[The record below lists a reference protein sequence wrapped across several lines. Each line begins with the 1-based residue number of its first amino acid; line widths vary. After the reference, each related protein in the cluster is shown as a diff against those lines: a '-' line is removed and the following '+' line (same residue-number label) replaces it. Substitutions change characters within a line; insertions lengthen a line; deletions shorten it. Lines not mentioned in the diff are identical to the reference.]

1 MRSGKVSGGLAVL
14 SLILRELAARVGSSL
29 VFVTV
34 ILFVAGR
41 SQISAEVAFEEDIR
55 PILEGSCLKCHG
67 GEKVK
72 GSVDFGKIRTDAD
85 ADAQFEL
92 WETVVEVV
100 EAGEMPPE
108 DHPQLTPEDK
118 EKITEWY
125 EFRLAAPVELRPG
138 VFKPRRLSGPEYRNT
153 LRSLFGFD
161 LEVVVAE
168 AQQTVAGEQSLVL
181 KLLPK
186 DPPGD
191 SGFVNDTHG
200 APLSSALWEQ
210 YAFLTEAALEKLFA
224 PKQRAG
230 LKDLIGGELPDEWDL
245 EDFSEKQAE
254 ALVRYFLPRAF
265 RRHVPDSRLQEALEA
280 IRGHSGRD
288 LVAILKFELKAVLLS
303 PEFLYRGLLMPV
315 KSGSRQ
321 AVDSYELAERLSYFL
336 WEDRPDDELM
346 ALAKKGSLLSP
357 EVLRVQVER
366 MLESPSA
373 RSLSESFGVQWLG
386 IANLDAL
393 ITNPIAHHSL
403 RTQPVL
409 FLNYLFTENRPV
421 MELIDSKTTFINT
434 GVSGFYGDDRSRM
447 KLHPTPKGIERQT
460 TPFERFTLEK
470 ASWRGGILTMPG
482 ILTMN
487 RGPIQR
493 GTWLLRR
500 VLGERLGE
508 PPADIP
514 PVKPAPRG
522 EKLTFRE
529 RFERHRSDVSCARC
543 HEKIDPI
550 GFSLDGYDT
559 NGRFIKRDGK
569 KGGASGSPID
579 TSGKLPSGE
588 TFADYAGL
596 KSIFMN
602 SQRGRIVRNAVE
614 RTLSYALCRKITW
627 SDRPTIDQITEKI
640 VERNG
645 TWKDLFTEIVISSSF
660 RETIIEKQE
669 KE

>member
-1 MRSGKVSGGLAVL
+1 
-14 SLILRELAARVGSSL
+14 
-29 VFVTV
+29 
-34 ILFVAGR
+34 
-41 SQISAEVAFEEDIR
+41 
-55 PILEGSCLKCHG
+55 
-67 GEKVK
+67 
-72 GSVDFGKIRTDAD
+72 
-85 ADAQFEL
+85 
-92 WETVVEVV
+92 
-100 EAGEMPPE
+100 
-108 DHPQLTPEDK
+108 
-118 EKITEWY
+118 
-125 EFRLAAPVELRPG
+125 
-138 VFKPRRLSGPEYRNT
+138 
-153 LRSLFGFD
+153 
-161 LEVVVAE
+161 
-168 AQQTVAGEQSLVL
+168 
-181 KLLPK
+181 
-186 DPPGD
+186 
-191 SGFVNDTHG
+191 
-200 APLSSALWEQ
+200 
-210 YAFLTEAALEKLFA
+210 
-224 PKQRAG
+224 
-230 LKDLIGGELPDEWDL
+230 
-245 EDFSEKQAE
+245 
-254 ALVRYFLPRAF
+254 
-265 RRHVPDSRLQEALEA
+265 VPDSRLEEALEA
-280 IRGHSGRD
+280 IRGHSGRS

-303 PEFLYRGLLMPV
+303 PEFLYRGMLMPV
-315 KSGSRQ
+315 NAGGRQ
-321 AVDSYELAERLSYFL
+321 PVDSYELAERLSYFL

-346 ALAKKGSLLSP
+346 LLAQNGELSSSEAL
-357 EVLRVQVER
+357 RDQVER
-366 MLESPSA
+366 MLKSPSA

-434 GVSGFYGDDRSRM
+434 GVSGFYGEDRGRM

-514 PVKPAPRG
+514 PIKPAPRG

-569 KGGASGSPID
+569 KGSASGSVID

-588 TFADYAGL
+588 TFTDYAGL
-596 KSIFMN
+596 KTIFMN

-614 RTLSYALCRKITW
+614 RTLSYALCRKMTRN
-627 SDRPTIDQITEKI
+627 DYPVIDQITEKI
-640 VERNG
+640 VEHNG
-645 TWKDLFTEIVISSSF
+645 TWKDLFTEIVMSSSF

-669 KE
+669 KQ

>member
-1 MRSGKVSGGLAVL
+1 MARS
-14 SLILRELAARVGSSL
+14 VGSS
-29 VFVTV
+29 VVRVTAC
-34 ILFVAGR
+34 LMALGASR
-41 SQISAEVAFEEDIR
+41 MSAEVAFEEDIR
-55 PILEGSCLKCHG
+55 PILEASCLKCHG
-67 GEKVK
+67 GETVK
-72 GSVDFGKIRTDAD
+72 GRVDFTEIRTEAD
-85 ADAQFEL
+85 ADARFEL

-108 DHPQLTPEDK
+108 DHPQLTPEAK
-118 EKITEWY
+118 KKIAEWY
-125 EFRLAAPVELRPG
+125 DLRLSAPVESRPG
-138 VFKPRRLSGPEYRNT
+138 VFKPRRLSGPEYRNS

-224 PKQRAG
+224 PKQRAV
-230 LKDLIGGELPDEWDL
+230 LKGLIGGEFPDEWNL

-265 RRHVPDSRLQEALEA
+265 RRHVPDSRLEEALEA
-280 IRGHSGRD
+280 IRGHSGRS

-303 PEFLYRGLLMPV
+303 PEFLYRGMLMPV
-315 KSGSRQ
+315 NAGGRQ
-321 AVDSYELAERLSYFL
+321 PVDSYELAERLSYFL

-346 ALAKKGSLLSP
+346 LLAQNGELSSSEAL
-357 EVLRVQVER
+357 RDQVER
-366 MLESPSA
+366 MLKSPSA

-434 GVSGFYGDDRSRM
+434 GVSGFYGEDRGRM

-514 PVKPAPRG
+514 PIKPAPRG

-569 KGGASGSPID
+569 KGSASGSVID

-588 TFADYAGL
+588 TFTDYAGL
-596 KSIFMN
+596 KTIFMN

-614 RTLSYALCRKITW
+614 RTLSYALCRKMTRN
-627 SDRPTIDQITEKI
+627 DYPVIDQITEKI
-640 VERNG
+640 VEHNG
-645 TWKDLFTEIVISSSF
+645 TWKDLFTEIVMSSSF

-669 KE
+669 KQ